1 VKVTRLRI
9 PDVCLIEPELFGD
22 ARGFFLTPW
31 QDRSFRREV
40 ADVTFVQDNHSRSR
54 QGTLRGLHFQAQ
66 HTQGK
71 LVRCAVGQIFD
82 VAVDIRRSSP
92 TFGQWE
98 GTELS
103 ETNHRQL
110 WIPPGFAHGFYVLS
124 ASADLHYKVTDQ
136 YHPESERTLRW
147 DDPAVG
153 VAWPL
158 VGGAPPLLSPKD
170 ALGVPLAELE
180 ALP

>member
-1 VKVTRLRI
+1 VNITRLNI
-9 PDVCLIEPELFGD
+9 PDVCLLAPEIFGD

-31 QDRSFRREV
+31 QDRAFRRDV

-71 LVRCAVGQIFD
+71 LVRCTVGRIYD

-92 TFGQWE
+92 TFGQWV

-103 ETNHRQL
+103 ELNHHQL
-110 WIPPGFAHGFYVLS
+110 WVPPGFAHGFYVLS
-124 ASADLHYKVTDQ
+124 ESADLHYKVTDQ
-136 YHPESERTLRW
+136 YHPASERTLRW

-153 VAWPL
+153 VVWPL
-158 VGGAPPLLSPKD
+158 VGGATPLLSPKD
-170 ALGVPLAELE
+170 AAGVPLAELE